1 MSSQTYRR
9 MLGRLLATSL
19 LPIVVLGCG
28 AGAPGPERATSTLD
42 AATDVRED
50 RGCVEIFDPEVDLFP
65 TKAEVRWAKGFSV
78 EYRGHYKILDVHGPP
93 AVRVALVR
101 GGAPAP
107 DLDIPTVE
115 IPVRSV
121 ATASTTELLH
131 FEALDVV
138 ERWVAH
144 ANLRFVSSE
153 RLRGVIDAG
162 SVVEVGG
169 AEVGHIDVER
179 LLEAAPSVL
188 FVDSAERA
196 TGDSLRLLGGV
207 GTAAV
212 PFPSYLEE
220 HPLGRTEWLLAT
232 SLFFDRE
239 AEAIR
244 VFGEIESAYLGLKN
258 RVAEQT
264 TRRPT
269 VLTNGPWQGV
279 WYVPAGQSF
288 IARLLADA
296 GAAYLW
302 ADAEGVGTLQLDIEA
317 VYSKARDAD
326 YWFFPSHW
334 RSLGE
339 IASIDSRLATFGA
352 FDTRQVYAAD
362 LRVREGGGNDY
373 WELGVFRPDLVLAD
387 LAAILHPEVLPD
399 HTPTFL
405 RRLDQDPP

>member
-1 MSSQTYRR
+1 M
-9 MLGRLLATSL
+9 
-19 LPIVVLGCG
+19 
-28 AGAPGPERATSTLD
+28 
-42 AATDVRED
+42 
-50 RGCVEIFDPEVDLFP
+50 
-65 TKAEVRWAKGFSV
+65 
-78 EYRGHYKILDVHGPP
+78 
-93 AVRVALVR
+93 ALVR
-101 GGAPAP
+101 CGAPAP
-107 DLDIPTVE
+107 ELGIPTVE

-131 FEALDVV
+131 LEALDVV
-138 ERWVAH
+138 EQWVAH

-153 RLRGVIDAG
+153 RLRAAIDAG

-169 AEVGHIDVER
+169 AEVGNIDVER

-196 TGDSLRLLGGV
+196 TGDSLRLLAGV
-207 GTAAV
+207 GAAVV

-220 HPLGRTEWLLAT
+220 FPLGRTEWLLAT
-232 SLFFDRE
+232 SLFFDKE
-239 AEAIR
+239 ADAVRI
-244 VFGEIESAYLGLKN
+244 FGEIESAYLDLEA
-258 RVAEQT
+258 RIAAET
-264 TRRPT
+264 TRRPS

-288 IARLLADA
+288 MARLLADA
-296 GAAYLW
+296 GAGYLW
-302 ADAEGVGTLQLDIEA
+302 ADSDGVGTLQLDIEA
-317 VYSKARDAD
+317 VYSRARDAD

-339 IASIDSRLATFGA
+339 IASVDGRLAQFAA
-352 FDTRQVYAAD
+352 FDAGRVYAAD

-387 LAAILHPEVLPD
+387 LAAVLHPEVVPD

-405 RRLDQDPP
+405 RRLEQDPP